1 MCTIAFA
8 WGVFDEAPLVLAAN
22 RDESVGRPSL
32 PPRQLRE
39 EPTMWGGQDQLAG
52 GTWLAVDPT
61 GRLCAVTNRH
71 PGGRFPERDESRSSR
86 GIIPTNVLAG
96 GNDESARQVLASLS
110 AQDYNPVNVL
120 YLSRS
125 SAIWVGIDDEAGVRS
140 AELTPGVHVLTEQ
153 DPDDA
158 ASAKTVGLR
167 KQFQAAVEATSAKTM
182 DRWRDLLAS
191 HDRITDEPQSAAC
204 IHEELFGT
212 VSSSLVRFGLDD
224 VWYAHAEGHP
234 CVTPFVDVL
243 PDTTSQK
250 RSR

>member
-8 WGVFDEAPLVLAAN
+8 WLVFDEAPLLLAAN
-22 RDESVGRPSL
+22 RDERVGRPSL
-32 PPRQLRE
+32 TPRQLRDS
-39 EPTMWGGQDQLAG
+39 PTMWGGQDQLAG

-71 PGGRFPERDESRSSR
+71 PGGRLPERDETRSSR

-96 GNDESARQVLASLS
+96 GDDESARQVLASLR
-110 AQDYNPVNVL
+110 AEDYNPVNVL

-125 SAIWVGIDDEAGVRS
+125 SAIWVGIDDAAGVRS
-140 AELTPGVHVLTEQ
+140 ATLAPGVHVLTEQ

-167 KQFQAAVEATSAKTM
+167 EQFQATVAGSPEETVG
-182 DRWRDLLAS
+182 RWREVLAS
-191 HDRITDEPQSAAC
+191 HEQITEEPQSAAC

-212 VSSSLVRFGLDD
+212 VSSSLVRFGRDD
-224 VWYAHAEGHP
+224 VWYSHAEGHP

-243 PDTTSQK
+243 PDKASQK
-250 RSR
+250 RPR